1 MDGIFLPLRRYFQ
14 LSGRARRRE
23 YWLFTLA
30 IGLVQAGINAAFTT
44 GAGQGGMGPGGMG
57 SFAWAGSVSPL
68 GQTLSG
74 LVALLVFIP
83 SITVMVR
90 RLHDVDRSGL
100 WLLALL
106 VPFVGWLI
114 LLLFMCLD
122 GTSGTNR
129 FGPDPKGRGLGDI
142 FR

>member
-1 MDGIFLPLRRYFQ
+1 MDGMFLPLRRYFQ

-30 IGLVQAGINAAFTT
+30 VALVQAGINAVFTT
-44 GAGQGGMGPGGMG
+44 GVSQAGMG
-57 SFAWAGSVSPL
+57 SFAWAGAVSPL
-68 GQTLSG
+68 GQALSG

-114 LLLFMCLD
+114 LFVFMCLD